1 MTKKETGG
9 NEFNLIMVQFTYIN
23 HTQIA
28 VKYIPNIIGNQQTVY
43 LQLFAENVLV
53 LVDL

>member
-23 HTQIA
+23 NTQIA
-28 VKYIPNIIGNQQTVY
+28 VKYIPNIIGNQQTVF

>member
-28 VKYIPNIIGNQQTVY
+28 VKYIGNQQTVY